1 MSPARPAH
9 RSAAA
14 LLSTGQA
21 APRVFH
27 AVLSRSP
34 PTLRFLRDAVI
45 GLVGVLVGA
54 LIAGAWGWFSEVR
67 RELAEAV
74 VAARLVT
81 NELNSWDLA
90 RARSQDAWLV
100 HRADLARVLGADEWA
115 SVSEAYTPVASDRQV
130 TKAID
135 ALKPLARGKRHQ
147 VIRRL
152 RNIT

>member
-1 MSPARPAH
+1 
-9 RSAAA
+9 
-14 LLSTGQA
+14 
-21 APRVFH
+21 
-27 AVLSRSP
+27 
-34 PTLRFLRDAVI
+34 LRDAVI
-45 GLVGVLVGA
+45 GLVGVFVGA

-135 ALKPLARGKRHQ
+135 VLKPLAQGKRHQ